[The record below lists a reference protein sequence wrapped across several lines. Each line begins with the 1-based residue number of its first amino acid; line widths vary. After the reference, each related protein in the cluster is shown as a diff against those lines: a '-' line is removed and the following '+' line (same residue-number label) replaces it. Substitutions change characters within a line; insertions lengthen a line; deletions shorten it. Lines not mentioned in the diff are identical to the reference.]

1 MNEKVYKTKLEFYYR
16 SLVIY
21 LLTLVV
27 YILIKGK
34 FFQERFEVV
43 FKDPIIYVISIF
55 IIYFVIVLITNSV
68 SAKKLVFDEKD
79 LTIRNRFGQRRIGI
93 KDIVG
98 VRFSRPK
105 RKSKEDSSNV
115 RIVKLKLLNRRRQLR
130 IRVND
135 FENEKELEAEFRNIS
150 RKLTSKQWKQPD
162 TI

>member
-1 MNEKVYKTKLEFYYR
+1 MNERVYKTKLEFYYR

-34 FFQERFEVV
+34 FFRERFEVV

-68 SAKKLVFDEKD
+68 SAKKLIFDDKD
-79 LTIRNRFGQRRIGI
+79 ITIRNRFGQRKIGV

-105 RKSKEDSSNV
+105 RKSKEDSSRV
-115 RIVKLKLLNRRRQLR
+115 RIVKLKLLNRKRQLR
-130 IRVND
+130 IRIND
-135 FENEKELEAEFRNIS
+135 FENEKELETEFRNIS

>member
-1 MNEKVYKTKLEFYYR
+1 MNERVYKTKLEFYYK

-68 SAKKLVFDEKD
+68 TSRKLIFDDKD
-79 LTIRNRFGQRRIGI
+79 ITIRNRFGERKVSIREIA
-93 KDIVG
+93 G

-105 RKSKEDSSNV
+105 RQSKDDRSKV
-115 RIVKLKLLNRRRQLR
+115 RIVKLKLLNRKRQLR
-130 IRVND
+130 IRMND
-135 FENEKELEAEFRNIS
+135 FENEKELETEFRKIS
-150 RKLTSKQWKQPD
+150 RNLTSKQWKQPD
-162 TI
+162 TN